1 VRPPHVLLALSEL
14 PRALA
19 DATLLQPAIPLLRR
33 LPRGSG
39 QAVMVLP
46 GFMGSDRGN
55 QPLIRF
61 LNSMGYQAMGWGQ
74 GQNRGQQNFSEDRL
88 RERMVKMI
96 KESNG
101 KITLVGHSLGGLYAR
116 EIAKEQPDVVAQ
128 VITLGSPFEEG
139 RDTGSHA
146 SRLYQRLNPNRQ
158 EAERQLDAPQLS
170 TPPAVPT
177 TAIYTKADGV
187 VNWKT
192 SIQRGNFDHVHNIEV
207 MGSHIGLNMNPGVWY
222 WVLKKLN
229 HHTAANAA

>member
-1 VRPPHVLLALSEL
+1 MKPPHVLLALSEL

-19 DATLLQPAIPLLRR
+19 DATLLQPAIPLLRK
-33 LPRGSG
+33 LPRGTG

-46 GFMGSDRGN
+46 GFMASDRGN

-61 LNSMGYQAMGWGQ
+61 LNSMGYNALGWGQ
-74 GQNRGQQNFSEDRL
+74 GQNRGQQNFSEDSL
-88 RERMVKMI
+88 RERMTRMML
-96 KESNG
+96 ESRG

-116 EIAKEQPDVVAQ
+116 EIAKQQPDVVEQ

-146 SRLYQRLNPNRQ
+146 SQLYQRMNPNRQ
-158 EAERQLDAPQLS
+158 EEEQQLDAPQLS
-170 TPPAVPT
+170 TPPPVPT
-177 TAIYTKADGV
+177 TAIYTRADGV

-207 MGSHIGLNMNPGVWY
+207 LGSHIGLNMNPGVWY
-222 WVLKKLN
+222 WILKKLD
-229 HHTAANAA
+229 HTTARAA

>member
-1 VRPPHVLLALSEL
+1 MKPPHMLLALSEL

-19 DATLLQPAIPLLRR
+19 DASLLQPAMPLLRR
-33 LPRGSG
+33 LPKGTG

-61 LNSMGYQAMGWGQ
+61 LNTMGYNAVGWGQ
-74 GQNRGQQNFSEDRL
+74 GQNRGLQNFSEDGL
-88 RERMVKMI
+88 RERMTLLMEK
-96 KESNG
+96 SRG

-116 EIAKEQPDVVAQ
+116 EIAKTQPDAVEQ

-146 SRLYQRLNPNRQ
+146 SRLYQRLNPNREQ
-158 EAERQLDAPQLS
+158 EQQDAPELS

-192 SIQRGNFDHVHNIEV
+192 SIQRGNFRHVHNIEV
-207 MGSHIGLNMNPGVWY
+207 LGSHIGLNMNPGVWY
-222 WVLKKLN
+222 WILKKLDRSAVR
-229 HHTAANAA
+229 AA